1 MLLFHLFSAQLLT
14 SRGFKWS
21 SHYCIRKSI
30 SIKAQRTHLSFFYFS
45 KNFLH
50 FPSLSLTFFWFLFP
64 KKIKPNRKGNKLS
77 IELTSKR
84 FLKHNKTTT
93 SLRHLSL
100 SLSRKK
106 LLFMFCWERERQSQ
120 TRRRQL
126 LFRHWP
132 SYVVFITKMP
142 WCLNLLVDYYNNCAK
157 FLFVFYY

>member
-14 SRGFKWS
+14 SRGFEWS

-30 SIKAQRTHLSFFYFS
+30 SVKAQRTHLSFFFFS
-45 KNFLH
+45 KIFLH

-100 SLSRKK
+100 SLSLSEKAFVYV
-106 LLFMFCWERERQSQ
+106 LLRERQSQ

>member
-1 MLLFHLFSAQLLT
+1 MESKKIPYKKESKAMLLFHLFSAQLLT

-30 SIKAQRTHLSFFYFS
+30 SVKAQRTHLSFFFFS
-45 KNFLH
+45 KIFLH

-106 LLFMFCWERERQSQ
+106 LLFMFCWERERDRVKREGDNYCSDIGLHMLF
-120 TRRRQL
+120 L
-126 LFRHWP
+126 LLKCHD
-132 SYVVFITKMP
+132 V
-142 WCLNLLVDYYNNCAK
+142 
-157 FLFVFYY
+157 

>member
-30 SIKAQRTHLSFFYFS
+30 SVKAQRTHLSFFYFS
-45 KNFLH
+45 KIFLH
-50 FPSLSLTFFWFLFP
+50 FPSLSLTFFWFP
-64 KKIKPNRKGNKLS
+64 KKNPIEKETSSVLS
-77 IELTSKR
+77 LLQNGFWNTTKR
-84 FLKHNKTTT
+84 RRV
-93 SLRHLSL
+93 SDISLSL
-100 SLSRKK
+100 SLGQS
-106 LLFMFCWERERQSQ
+106 FCLCFVERERQSQ

-132 SYVVFITKMP
+132 SYAVFITKMP

>member
-1 MLLFHLFSAQLLT
+1 MESKKIPYKKESKAMLLFHLFSAQLLT

-30 SIKAQRTHLSFFYFS
+30 SVKAQRIHLSLFFFS
-45 KNFLH
+45 KIFLH

-64 KKIKPNRKGNKLS
+64 KKIKPNRRGNKLS

-106 LLFMFCWERERQSQ
+106 LLFMFCWERERETESNEKA
-120 TRRRQL
+120 TTTVPTL
-126 LFRHWP
+126 A
-132 SYVVFITKMP
+132 FI
-142 WCLNLLVDYYNNCAK
+142 CC
-157 FLFVFYY
+157 FYY